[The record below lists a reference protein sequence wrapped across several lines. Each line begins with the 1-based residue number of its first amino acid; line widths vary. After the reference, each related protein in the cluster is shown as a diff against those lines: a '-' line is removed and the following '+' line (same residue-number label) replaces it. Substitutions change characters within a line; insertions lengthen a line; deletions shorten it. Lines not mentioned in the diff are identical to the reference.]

1 MYALTIQYRLAG
13 NLYENRYYLG
23 QTVEAEAITAATAVF
38 QAQRLVQTT
47 DVEYVN
53 VFITSQE
60 APYATIPLAID
71 GADVN
76 GERTGGATGP
86 ALTFLVFTFRKTEG
100 RGTVKH
106 LIRGYE
112 INVATD
118 LGVFNALSAGRG
130 DPDSDSAN
138 AGWSESYTQYL
149 TAVSNNTVD
158 PNGGDIQL
166 EQRLSI
172 GSKRAGR
179 IL

>member
-1 MYALTIQYRLAG
+1 MYVLTIQYRLAG
-13 NLYENRYYLG
+13 NLYENRYYIPNS
-23 QTVEAEAITAATAVF
+23 VFAEAVTAAEAVF

-53 VFITSQE
+53 LILTDQVTPFASS
-60 APYATIPLAID
+60 PLEID

-86 ALTFLVFTFRKTEG
+86 ALTFLEFTFRKDSS

-106 LIRGYE
+106 RIRGYE

-130 DPDSDSAN
+130 DPDTDTAN
-138 AGWSESYTQYL
+138 SGWSESYTQFL
-149 TAVSNNTVD
+149 TAVANNTSD
-158 PNGGDIQL
+158 PNGQPIQF
-166 EQRLSI
+166 EQRISI